1 MGTEVQTQIS
11 GKSMANFENAR
22 KQLLAVLK
30 AEEDYVKSTINER
43 MIDDFKTNFIELA
56 QNNYLL
62 TNVAP
67 KEILN
72 TALQATILGLNIN
85 PIYKEMYIL
94 PFNVKGKGMIPSIV
108 PTKQGHVQIAFDAGF
123 FLEIHIVFIIDGKR
137 VSEKELNREQQQQI
151 RTTDPEWVDK
161 HVIGWDIS
169 LTDISNEDIKVPF
182 QSKFIEYQYAV
193 TATKGQIEMPQ
204 FKLQTYVHKAVRRAT
219 DDMFIPRHRRKL
231 VLEKIDKLTYGVEH
245 TAEISNQ
252 ATIEPIDPLAK
263 NEVVEAEVEN
273 NIQEDAID
281 AITLIKQIKQFYV
294 SCPIET
300 KDKITELMA
309 KHQDWKSYS
318 KDNLISLL
326 AEMQDVAD

>member
-1 MGTEVQTQIS
+1 MGTEVQTQT
-11 GKSMANFENAR
+11 GNKSMANFENAR

-30 AEEDYVKSTINER
+30 QEEDYIKSSINER
-43 MIDDFKTNFIELA
+43 MVDDFKTNFIELA

-108 PTKQGHVQIAFDAGF
+108 PTKQGHVQISFDAGF
-123 FLEIHIVFIIDGKR
+123 FLEIQTVFILDGKR
-137 VSEKELNREQQQQI
+137 VSEKELSRELQQQI
-151 RTTDPEWVDK
+151 DTTNPQWVDD
-161 HVIGWDIS
+161 HVMGWDIV
-169 LTDISNEDIKVPF
+169 LTDISNEDIKVPT

-193 TATKGQIEMPQ
+193 TATKGQIELPQ
-204 FKLQTYVHKAVRRAT
+204 YKLQTYVHKAVRRAMG
-219 DDMFIPRHRRKL
+219 DMFIPRHRRKL
-231 VLEKIDKLTYGVEH
+231 VLEKIDQMTYEVEH
-245 TAEISNQ
+245 TTTISETN
-252 ATIEPIDPLAK
+252 EPIDPLAK
-263 NEVVEAEVEN
+263 SEVVEGEVEN
-273 NIQEDAID
+273 DVIEDD
-281 AITLIKQIKQFYV
+281 NVKVESLIKQIKQFYV

-300 KDKITELMA
+300 KDKITELMS
-309 KHQDWKSYS
+309 KHQDWKTYT

-326 AEMQDVAD
+326 AEMQNVAN